1 MNNNELEELINA
13 YRTNKQEIDDLKKV
27 VDRQNKE
34 IKDIMLEED
43 LKEFTTYNNY
53 TAKIIVTEKDTM
65 NEELLLSRLQVVK
78 DKYPNLIKT
87 REYVDLDE
95 LENLVYNNLLDENTI
110 EKVNS
115 CITTKEVVQL
125 RISKKKGE

>member
-13 YRTNKQEIDDLKKV
+13 YKNNKQKVDDLKKV

-43 LKEFTTYNNY
+43 LKEFTTHNNY
-53 TAKIIVTEKDTM
+53 TAKIVVIEKDTM

-87 REYVDLDE
+87 KEYVDLDE
-95 LENLVYNNLLDENTI
+95 LENLVYNNLLDDNTI
-110 EKVNS
+110 SKVNS

>member
-13 YRTNKQEIDDLKKV
+13 YRTNKQEVDDLKKV

-95 LENLVYNNLLDENTI
+95 LENLVYNNLLDENTVA
-110 EKVNS
+110 KVNS
-115 CITTKEVVQL
+115 CITTKEVIQL

>member
-13 YRTNKQEIDDLKKV
+13 YRTNKQDVDDLKKV

-95 LENLVYNNLLDENTI
+95 LENLVYNNLLDDNTTA
-110 EKVNS
+110 KVNS
-115 CITTKEVVQL
+115 CITTKEVIQL

>member
-13 YRTNKQEIDDLKKV
+13 YRTNKQEVDDLKKV

-95 LENLVYNNLLDENTI
+95 LENLVYNNLLDDNTI
-110 EKVNS
+110 SKVNS

>member
-13 YRTNKQEIDDLKKV
+13 YKNNKQEVDDLKKV

-87 REYVDLDE
+87 KEYVDLDE
-95 LENLVYNNLLDENTI
+95 LENLLYNNLLDENTT

>member
-13 YRTNKQEIDDLKKV
+13 YRNNKQEVDDLKKV

-125 RISKKKGE
+125 RISKKKVE